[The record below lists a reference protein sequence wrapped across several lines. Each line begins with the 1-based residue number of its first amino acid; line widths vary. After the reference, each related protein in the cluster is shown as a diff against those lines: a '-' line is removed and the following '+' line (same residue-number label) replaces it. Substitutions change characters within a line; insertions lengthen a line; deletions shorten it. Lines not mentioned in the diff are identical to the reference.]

1 MCYVICL
8 NDEFMWIILL
18 ICFIE
23 SEKVLIFIY
32 KFFSFIWNILI
43 YRVVMN
49 GFVSIGWIFV
59 IICIRRIVSIFS
71 IMMYCIFFFDV
82 MIWFIFGV
90 LFILCVFVFFVFFI
104 NICMIFMVFG
114 IWFILS
120 VSLI

>member
-1 MCYVICL
+1 
-8 NDEFMWIILL
+8 
-18 ICFIE
+18 
-23 SEKVLIFIY
+23 
-32 KFFSFIWNILI
+32 
-43 YRVVMN
+43 MN

-59 IICIRRIVSIFS
+59 IVCIRGIVSIFS

-104 NICMIFMVFG
+104 NICMVFMVFG